1 MKGIKVFII
10 LLILISFLFIL
21 ENAKDKQLID
31 NISKVTSKGI
41 LDIKATLFFLGVA
54 VNIDPDVPKIYIDSP
69 LNQTYTTTSID
80 LKYTVVDNSLDTTYY
95 NIDDGENISIT
106 GNISFTTTLG
116 SHILKLFANDTLG
129 RLNSSSVTFAV
140 IQSAGGGGTGGAGG
154 GGGGGG
160 GRGQAIKDYDF
171 RISQEIIKISLD
183 QGETKIETVEIE
195 NTGNKAINL
204 KIDLKQI
211 KDLLIFAGGLSKYE
225 LNLEPGEKQNLQLIF
240 NAPKDYKP
248 GIYTGKIIFSSLYED
263 KTLTAIIEVESIKK
277 IFDVD
282 IRVQDKE
289 VFRGENLIAEII
301 LFNLGNDVGK
311 VDTDVEVGIKDLDGN
326 IIAKKQNKIAVET
339 QASFTES
346 ILIPM
351 YLNEGMYIVY
361 ALVEFDG
368 EIGTATEL
376 FNVIESPR
384 GFFSKST
391 TYILLGIAFAI
402 ILFLIIYEKIR
413 HPKRKNKKISDY
425 ELNKLL
431 SNIKKTRA
439 SRYNSNEIKN
449 YLIKKGLSR
458 KQIKEIFRSLR

>member
-1 MKGIKVFII
+1 MKGIKIFII
-10 LLILISFLFIL
+10 LLVLISFLFIL
-21 ENAKDKQLID
+21 ENAKDNQLID

-54 VNIDPDVPKIYIDSP
+54 VNIDPDIPKIYIDSP

-80 LKYTVVDNSLDTTYY
+80 LKYTVVDNSLDATYY
-95 NIDDGENISIT
+95 NIDNGENITIT
-106 GNISFTTTLG
+106 SNISFTTTLG
-116 SHILKLFANDTLG
+116 SHTLKLFANDTLG

-140 IQSAGGGGTGGAGG
+140 IQSAAGGGTGG

-160 GRGQAIKDYDF
+160 GGKGQAKKDYDF
-171 RISQEIIKISLD
+171 RISQNIVKVSLN

-195 NTGNKAINL
+195 NTGSKAIEL
-204 KIDLKQI
+204 KIDLKEI

-225 LNLEPGEKQNLQLIF
+225 VSLEPGEKQDLQLIF

-289 VFRGENLIAEII
+289 VLRGENLIAEII
-301 LFNLGNDVGK
+301 LFNLGDDLGK

-326 IIAKKQNKIAVET
+326 IIVKKQNKIAVET

-346 ILIPM
+346 ILIPI
-351 YLNEGMYIVY
+351 YLNEGTYIVY
-361 ALVEFDG
+361 ALVKYDG

-376 FNVIESPR
+376 FNVIESPK

-391 TYILLGIAFAI
+391 AYILLGIAFAV
-402 ILFLIIYEKIR
+402 ILFLIIYERI
-413 HPKRKNKKISDY
+413 KRKEKENKKISDD
-425 ELNKLL
+425 ELNKIL
-431 SNIKKTRA
+431 SYIKRA
-439 SRYNSNEIKN
+439 KLQRYKNKEIKR
-449 YLIKKGLSR
+449 YLIKKGLSSR
-458 KQIKEIFRSLR
+458 QIKKIFRNLR